1 MIKLFIFLIICFNF
15 LQSET
20 FQERQSTLQDIKNIV
35 QFEESF
41 ARTYEQY
48 ILTNYKLPPTVGT
61 ITSLMNGDIKYFV
74 AIDNQVNSTTLTYG
88 LPKINYA
95 LGDDLKADLGIKSLY
110 EGDTFRKRTY
120 FRDGAVY
127 FILEDSFAKHL
138 FDLIKLN
145 SGNEIKDC
153 SSTNSDKACKRDSH
167 IYIDATGVTATT
179 IASYLM
185 SYHVDKF
192 KTGPIVVTNDSSKY
206 ATEDVFKSI
215 PKGALIYD
223 IDGVK
228 YVKTTSVSILE
239 ALK

>member
-1 MIKLFIFLIICFNF
+1 MIKYFLFLVISFSI

-20 FQERQSTLQDIKNIV
+20 FQERQAILQDIKNIV
-35 QFEESF
+35 QYEESF
-41 ARTYEQY
+41 TRTYEQY
-48 ILTNYKLPPTVGT
+48 ILTNYKLPPTVATITTLMGGT
-61 ITSLMNGDIKYFV
+61 ITSFV
-74 AIDNQVNSTTLTYG
+74 SIDDKVNLTTLSSG

-95 LGDDLKADLGIKSLY
+95 LGDDLKADLSIKSLY
-110 EGDTFRKRTY
+110 ESDTFRKRTY
-120 FRDGAVY
+120 VRDGAVY

-153 SSTNSDKACKRDSH
+153 SSSNSDKACKRDNH
-167 IYIDATGVTATT
+167 IYIDATGVTTIT

-185 SYHVDKF
+185 SYHIDKF
-192 KTGPIVVTNDSSKY
+192 KTGPIVVTNDSTKY
-206 ATEDVFKSI
+206 TTEDVFKSI

-228 YVKTTSVSILE
+228 YIKTTTTLE